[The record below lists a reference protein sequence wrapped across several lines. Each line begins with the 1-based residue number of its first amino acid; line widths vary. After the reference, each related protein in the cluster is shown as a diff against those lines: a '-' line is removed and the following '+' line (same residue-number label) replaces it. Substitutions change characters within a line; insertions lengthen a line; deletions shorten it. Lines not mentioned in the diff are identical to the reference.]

1 MINRPDKALRIAAA
15 AAFIGFAAMASSA
28 SAKVLAKVDGAEIT
42 DDDVKTALEDLGPT
56 LPAQL
61 KGPAREAYVL
71 DYLIDLKLAAQEAN
85 KEKLADDPEF
95 ARRMAYFHDKVLME
109 GLLGKIAAAAATPEA
124 EKKVYDDAAKA
135 QKPEEEIHA
144 RHILVPTE
152 DEAKAALARI
162 QKGEDFAKVADELSK
177 DPGAQGGDLGWFT
190 KDKMV
195 PEFAAAAFK
204 LEPGQVSQPV
214 KTEFGWHII
223 KVEGKRQKQFP
234 PFEQV
239 KDQVARYVAQ
249 KAQSDEVLAPAQ
261 GSEDRAHGS
270 AAGGPAPARG
280 RRTRNRGSPGRRRAG
295 IRPQALRAS
304 SHGPRR
310 APSHRGVCGRL
321 WQDS

>member
-109 GLLGKIAAAAATPEA
+109 GLLGKIATAAATPEA
-124 EKKVYDDAAKA
+124 EKKVYDAAAKA

-249 KAQSDEVLAPAQ
+249 KAQSDEVLALRKGAKIEHMDQPPA
-261 GSEDRAHGS
+261 APLPPAGS
-270 AAGGPAPARG
+270 APGTDAPPADAPPAGDAPA
-280 RRTRNRGSPGRRRAG
+280 S
-295 IRPQALRAS
+295 
-304 SHGPRR
+304 
-310 APSHRGVCGRL
+310 APKP
-321 WQDS
+321 